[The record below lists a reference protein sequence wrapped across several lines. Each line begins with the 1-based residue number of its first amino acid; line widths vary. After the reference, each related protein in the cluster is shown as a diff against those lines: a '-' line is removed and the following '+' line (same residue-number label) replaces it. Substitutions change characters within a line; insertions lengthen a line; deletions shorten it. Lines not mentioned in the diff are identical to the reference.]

1 MSTPYNQIF
10 YTAEQGLTT
19 APKSIRIAI
28 YINLVV
34 TFFMPVIAMAISDFY
49 LDAVPHLMV
58 VTFAMALFVL
68 YSKVYYDTTKFS
80 LHPLG
85 IYFNTLT
92 TPVLF
97 LIISYWKDWPLELII
112 AESVA
117 AEMLGFTLS
126 MAFVFIIP
134 SKKDNAAKV
143 IQKKEQKKSSN
154 SSSFSMLS
162 LLFFVMVGLVSFVVI
177 MYFRF
182 EGVIHHFLYNTY
194 IESSFE
200 YIFILLPLL
209 VIIIRYSIVFYPRKN
224 ETQEAINNDAST
236 VVEKEEVLQKTKPFT
251 LHWTISVLPH
261 VLNMIVP
268 FIMYVTLYY
277 VPQEQ

>member
-28 YINLVV
+28 YINLAV
-34 TFFMPVIAMAISDFY
+34 TFFMPVFAMAISDFY
-49 LDAVPHLMV
+49 LDAVPHFLI
-58 VTFAMALFVL
+58 VTFATVLFFL
-68 YSKVYYDTTKFS
+68 YSKVYYETTKFS

-92 TPVLF
+92 TPALF

-126 MAFVFIIP
+126 MILVFILS
-134 SKKDNAAKV
+134 SKKNYRAFDL
-143 IQKKEQKKSSN
+143 QKKEQKKPVKSN
-154 SSSFSMLS
+154 LLSMLAL
-162 LLFFVMVGLVSFVVI
+162 LLFVLVGLVSFVFL

-200 YIFILLPLL
+200 YIFILLPIV
-209 VIIIRYSIVFYPRKN
+209 VIIIRYAVVFYSSKIR
-224 ETQEAINNDAST
+224 TQEAINSDTST
-236 VVEKEEVLQKTKPFT
+236 VVEKEEELQKTKPFT

-268 FIMYVTLYY
+268 FIMYITMYY